1 VLILAVTTGCGKKGP
16 PLPPFVHVPAAV
28 SQLTA
33 RRVGDDVILNLAL
46 PTQNIDQST
55 PVNLGRIDVYG
66 YTGRT
71 APPAPRFTEVAQLVG
86 KVDSTP
92 GAPVP
97 ATTVRDT
104 LTTDKLA
111 EGPPLPRTPAAAKT
125 AIPPKDDSHTPLRR
139 FYMAVAFSDRGR
151 PGPPSSVVEVPLTS
165 LPDPPADVR
174 ATYDAEAVT
183 VTWEPSGGLLGFLFD
198 RIPLPSASPLDD
210 GPPVTLAGTLPPGPT
225 RYQVYREVEPA
236 RDPAPAPDKAAAPT
250 GPVAVTPTPLEAFSF
265 KDPLQGDGRRQCY
278 TVSAV
283 RGRTE
288 TTVEG
293 HPSMSACVTTVDVF
307 PPAPPTGVSPIAT
320 EGAISLVWEANSERD
335 LQGYFVWR
343 GEEGSEMLT
352 KITDNVVKETRYT
365 DQTVKSGVRYVYAI
379 TAVDS
384 RSPQPN
390 VSAES
395 ERVEITAR

>member
-1 VLILAVTTGCGKKGP
+1 
-16 PLPPFVHVPAAV
+16 
-28 SQLTA
+28 
-33 RRVGDDVILNLAL
+33 
-46 PTQNIDQST
+46 
-55 PVNLGRIDVYG
+55 
-66 YTGRT
+66 
-71 APPAPRFTEVAQLVG
+71 
-86 KVDSTP
+86 
-92 GAPVP
+92 
-97 ATTVRDT
+97 
-104 LTTDKLA
+104 
-111 EGPPLPRTPAAAKT
+111 
-125 AIPPKDDSHTPLRR
+125 
-139 FYMAVAFSDRGR
+139 MAVAFSDRGR

-174 ATYDAEAVT
+174 AAYDAEAVT

-198 RIPLPSASPLDD
+198 RGPLPSASPLDD

-225 RYQVYREVEPA
+225 RYQVYRAAEPA
-236 RDPAPAPDKAAAPT
+236 PEPASASDKAAPPT
-250 GPVAVTPTPLEAFSF
+250 GPVAVTPTPLEGFSF

-288 TTVEG
+288 ITVEG